1 MTSLLVPHTSSAT
14 LATLKLQGAI
24 NAANAHELQDQ
35 IAQALQQQEVT
46 CLVVDMGLVDFLD
59 SAGLNSLVA
68 GLKLA
73 QHLGKQLLLEA
84 VPQPVWMILELTQLD
99 RLFPVPQR

>member
-1 MTSLLVPHTSSAT
+1 MTSLLTSVTHSST
-14 LATLKLQGAI
+14 LATLRPQGAI

-35 IAQALQQQEVT
+35 IVQALRQQEVT
-46 CLVVDMGLVDFLD
+46 CLVVDMSLVDFLD

-68 GLKLA
+68 GLQLA
-73 QHLGKQLLLEA
+73 QRLDKQLLLEA

-99 RLFPVPQR
+99 RLFQVPQG